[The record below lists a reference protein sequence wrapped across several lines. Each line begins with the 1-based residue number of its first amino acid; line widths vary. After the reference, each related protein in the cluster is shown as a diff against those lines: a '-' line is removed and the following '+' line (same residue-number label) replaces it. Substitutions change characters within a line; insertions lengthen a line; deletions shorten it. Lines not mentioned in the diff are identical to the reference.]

1 MMQEELFTTQV
12 TGVDRD
18 HALARFSDPVTS
30 QSADATLRVRE
41 GEANVI
47 RKGTHR
53 HRALNAFVPH
63 PATAD
68 EVQVDTGIE
77 GIWKR
82 VSDLRNMGFIAPTGH
97 VRPSRAGRD
106 QEVLQITQAGREALE
121 ALR

>member
-1 MMQEELFTTQV
+1 MQDALFQTQI

-53 HRALNAFVPH
+53 HRALECFVH
-63 PATAD
+63 RNLTAD
-68 EVQVDTGIE
+68 EVKLITDIDGV
-77 GIWKR
+77 WKR

-97 VRPSRAGRD
+97 LRPSRAGRD

-121 ALR
+121 RLA

>member
-1 MMQEELFTTQV
+1 MDTLFETTI

-30 QSADATLRVRE
+30 HQADAALRAREGDANTLRP
-41 GEANVI
+41 
-47 RKGTHR
+47 GTHR

-63 PATAD
+63 PSTAD

-82 VSDLRNMGFIAPTGH
+82 VSDLKNMGFIAPTGH
-97 VRPSRAGRD
+97 TRRSRSGRE
-106 QEVLQITQAGREALE
+106 QEVLEITQAGREALNG
-121 ALR
+121 L